1 MSSKRIDL
9 IVDAAKLFLIVL
21 ISCVITCLIVLATSE
36 MPGQALRSFFI
47 GPFTSLRRFANI
59 FEGACPLIFTAM
71 AVMIIFSAKQFS
83 MISEGAFLIG
93 CSVAMVI
100 ALSVKLPAGVH
111 PVLAVACAALA
122 GAAVAAVPALLKAK
136 WKVSE
141 VVTSIMLN
149 YIVEF
154 FAVYLVSYHF
164 RERTASSIMSLK
176 FPDSALI
183 HTFIEGTTIHY
194 GIIFSLVLCVGCWLL
209 LYRSQFGYKL
219 RVTGANRS
227 FASYAGLRADSITV
241 GAQVLAGGIAGAGG
255 GVELLSRF
263 NRFKWTTS
271 PGYGWT
277 GIVVALLARNNPL
290 LIPLA
295 ACFISYINV
304 GASIMSMESDVSNDM
319 ALVLQGII
327 MLLIA
332 SDAMLHRW
340 RQKLVVR
347 EAVKAQA
354 QPDPAESGPAQAG

>member
-1 MSSKRIDL
+1 MSSKKIDL
-9 IVDAAKLFLIVL
+9 IVDAAKLLLIVL
-21 ISCVITCLIVLATSE
+21 ISFAIICMIIFATSE
-36 MPGQALRSFFI
+36 IPFQALKSFFI

-59 FEGACPLIFTAM
+59 FEGACPLMFTAM

-93 CSVAMVI
+93 CSVAMVV
-100 ALSVKLPAGVH
+100 ALSVELPAGVH
-111 PVLAVACAALA
+111 PVFAVVCAAFA

-154 FAVYLVSYHF
+154 FSVYLVSYHF
-164 RERTASSIMSLK
+164 RERTASSIMSLN
-176 FPDSALI
+176 FPDSARI
-183 HTFIEGTTIHY
+183 ATFIEGTTIHY

-209 LYRSQFGYKL
+209 LYRAKYGYKL
-219 RVTGANRS
+219 RVTGTNRS
-227 FASYAGLRADSITV
+227 FAVYAGLRAEGIIV

-255 GVELLSRF
+255 AVELLSRF

-295 ACFISYINV
+295 ASLLSYINV
-304 GASIMSMESDVSNDM
+304 GASIMAMESDVSNDM
-319 ALVLQGII
+319 AQVIQGVI

-347 EAVKAQA
+347 EAVKAQSS
-354 QPDPAESGPAQAG
+354 PVENSSAQAN